1 MTDPQTTGG
10 PQTLR
15 DAKTLSPEE
24 RARIRRNVEKMQ
36 AAKAPPEHIQ
46 AYLRDVEKLAPT
58 VKPPQ
63 AGEPRM
69 APVVASIPET
79 TPGRQFLTEVG
90 QGASLGFMDEALGGM
105 NALPGGAG
113 GKTAGERYRYARDLV
128 RAADADAKKA
138 HPVGS
143 AATQAAS
150 GVLTSLPAMLPRA
163 AKLVTTPLTL
173 GQQVA
178 TGAKAGAATG
188 AAYGAAS
195 GVGNAEG
202 GLEDRARAGA
212 AGAVYG
218 AAGGAALGAVSPL
231 VAKTVTQLRDLV
243 GRQQLAAGTKAAADA
258 KAAILSGITDPVE
271 RQQIEALIAH
281 DPVLGPAFNGTRP
294 LQLTVAPEQGGLQ
307 PRTGAIG
314 NIGGMGSGSPLR
326 SNVPRA
332 APADASRVVATAEDR
347 ANEELLKV
355 LGRDKQTP
363 ASIRDAYRTAQA
375 QGETPLNLMDLSGEN
390 AQGLGRAARAT
401 PSTAKNII
409 PKVLE
414 ARGKEAEARVIG
426 KLVESSGQGR
436 RINLTQ
442 TIDQMAEERSKDA
455 DKLYAPIRD
464 QIVDAPEVADALKME
479 PLRKAY
485 ERARQITT
493 SKAGAAKLRGAGD
506 GAPALPAYADL
517 FAKDGTLKKPL
528 TLGQLDQIKRGLDDM
543 LETAPRSPADAGG
556 LGNEG
561 MGALRDLKNAYV
573 GVLDAAVPEYAQARQ
588 TFAGHSEMIR
598 AFELG
603 QKLYSTSPD
612 KSSALL
618 AEMSRDAQDA
628 FRKGAVEATA
638 QRVENITPGNS
649 VSLRIGD
656 RTLDRQRLRLLFP
669 DDDSYNAF
677 RSSLAQEALAHAT
690 KRNVLGNS
698 ATVDKLAEYADLA
711 GVDLGSVL
719 QHAEAGPKGMVGRL
733 LTSGAAKLKSRSMAS
748 KADALAPKLLA
759 SGKSLE
765 DVIAGLEAAQQRL
778 AASQGRRVART
789 AATSAGIATATPKP
803 RSQ

>member
-1 MTDPQTTGG
+1 
-10 PQTLR
+10 
-15 DAKTLSPEE
+15 
-24 RARIRRNVEKMQ
+24 
-36 AAKAPPEHIQ
+36 
-46 AYLRDVEKLAPT
+46 
-58 VKPPQ
+58 
-63 AGEPRM
+63 
-69 APVVASIPET
+69 
-79 TPGRQFLTEVG
+79 
-90 QGASLGFMDEALGGM
+90 
-105 NALPGGAG
+105 
-113 GKTAGERYRYARDLV
+113 
-128 RAADADAKKA
+128 
-138 HPVGS
+138 
-143 AATQAAS
+143 
-150 GVLTSLPAMLPRA
+150 
-163 AKLVTTPLTL
+163 
-173 GQQVA
+173 
-178 TGAKAGAATG
+178 
-188 AAYGAAS
+188 
-195 GVGNAEG
+195 
-202 GLEDRARAGA
+202 
-212 AGAVYG
+212 
-218 AAGGAALGAVSPL
+218 
-231 VAKTVTQLRDLV
+231 
-243 GRQQLAAGTKAAADA
+243 
-258 KAAILSGITDPVE
+258 
-271 RQQIEALIAH
+271 
-281 DPVLGPAFNGTRP
+281 
-294 LQLTVAPEQGGLQ
+294 
-307 PRTGAIG
+307 
-314 NIGGMGSGSPLR
+314 
-326 SNVPRA
+326 
-332 APADASRVVATAEDR
+332 
-347 ANEELLKV
+347 
-355 LGRDKQTP
+355 
-363 ASIRDAYRTAQA
+363 
-375 QGETPLNLMDLSGEN
+375 
-390 AQGLGRAARAT
+390 
-401 PSTAKNII
+401 
-409 PKVLE
+409 
-414 ARGKEAEARVIG
+414 
-426 KLVESSGQGR
+426 
-436 RINLTQ
+436 
-442 TIDQMAEERSKDA
+442 MAEERSKDA

-719 QHAEAGPKGMVGRL
+719 QHAEAGPKGSGRATPHEWRREAQVAEHGVEGGRL
-733 LTSGAAKLKSRSMAS
+733 GPQAPRLGQIARGRDRGARGGAAASRGE
-748 KADALAPKLLA
+748 P
-759 SGKSLE
+759 G
-765 DVIAGLEAAQQRL
+765 AARGPDCGDECRHRHRDPE
-778 AASQGRRVART
+778 ASQPVSR
-789 AATSAGIATATPKP
+789 
-803 RSQ
+803 